1 MPATVIQVATT
12 SRAYPVQV
20 GAGLLARLDTLLDE
34 AGVTAQRVVVSSPTV
49 WKAHGAG
56 IARALGSVEPLLV
69 PDGER
74 SKTAHTVARIYDAL
88 IRLAAD
94 RSVTIVAIG
103 AA

>member
-1 MPATVIQVATT
+1 MARPARR
-12 SRAYPVQV
+12 RAAAAAG
-20 GAGLLARLDTLLDE
+20 GAIDE
-34 AGVTAQRVVVSSPTV
+34 AGVTAQRVVVSSPAV

-56 IARALGSVEPLLV
+56 IARALGSVEPILV

-88 IRLAAD
+88 IRMAAD